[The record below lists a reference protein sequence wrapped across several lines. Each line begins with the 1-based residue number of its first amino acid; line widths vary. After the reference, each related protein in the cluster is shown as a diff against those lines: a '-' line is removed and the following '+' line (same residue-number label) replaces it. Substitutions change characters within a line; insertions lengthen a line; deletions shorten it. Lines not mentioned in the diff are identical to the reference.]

1 MKNKS
6 KLKKE
11 VLSTVNNLFK
21 LAEVVSRDNPKL
33 ANKYINLARKNAMK
47 VNLKLPRNLKRKFC
61 KHCYSYFVPGRTC
74 RIRIHKSRVT
84 YYCFTCKKY
93 MRFML
98 PKKSSR

>member
-61 KHCYSYFVPGRTC
+61 KHCYSYLVPGKNC
-74 RIRIHKSRVT
+74 RVRMHKSRII
-84 YYCFTCKKY
+84 YYCFNCKKY
-93 MRFML
+93 MRFV
-98 PKKSSR
+98 KR

>member
-61 KHCYSYFVPGRTC
+61 KHCYSYFMPSKT
-74 RIRIHKSRVT
+74 
-84 YYCFTCKKY
+84 
-93 MRFML
+93 
-98 PKKSSR
+98 

>member
-61 KHCYSYFVPGRTC
+61 KHCYSYLVPGKNC
-74 RIRIHKSRVT
+74 RVRMHKSRII
-84 YYCFTCKKY
+84 YYCMNCKKY
-93 MRFML
+93 MRFV
-98 PKKSSR
+98 KR